1 VTRISPPS
9 ASVNPA
15 PPSAAV
21 DAESSRSVIKLPGRA
36 SATAIIAAL
45 VIMCGAGLLR
55 RSWMPPTLAM
65 PSFGPPWEIT
75 TLVSPRPIYVA
86 LWAGGAL
93 AAAGVIGGL
102 VAARRG
108 LPIPLRTLLVAAG
121 LCALVMTALPPFG
134 STDTL
139 DYSIYGH
146 IAALGRSPYVMTPLQ
161 YRNLVHLTTSVPH
174 DWIRD
179 PSVYGPLG
187 TAEQLLAAKLGGA
200 LLVRDAFWLKV
211 FNLLAFA
218 GIAYAADRLNRGRP
232 TDRVRVHLLWTVNP
246 FILWGLI
253 AGGHVDVIACA
264 VGLAGLLVV
273 DRRLISRPLVCAFAA
288 GACVGAAVDIKAV
301 FALYGAGVAWAL
313 LRKPSQLLAAGAGAA
328 VILVP
333 SYAVA
338 GERAI
343 KAITTRASVGYGYGF
358 YGYIFNHI
366 GISLKDAVPAA
377 IVLLLPVGLLALARF
392 PEAGVRDRMAVRAAL
407 ALSIA
412 WLLVWPHQFAWYSVM
427 AICLLLFFPASR
439 LDWISLAW
447 LAALTIADM
456 PGVGT
461 NQKWRV
467 GEALLQVQYNLL
479 VRVAPLVM
487 LACLIALVYCCVTQ
501 NWRGP
506 QLVYV
511 GAS

>member
-1 VTRISPPS
+1 
-9 ASVNPA
+9 
-15 PPSAAV
+15 
-21 DAESSRSVIKLPGRA
+21 
-36 SATAIIAAL
+36 
-45 VIMCGAGLLR
+45 
-55 RSWMPPTLAM
+55 MPPTLAM
-65 PSFGPPWEIT
+65 PSFGPPWEIN

-86 LWAGGAL
+86 LWVAGVL

-108 LPIPLRTLLVAAG
+108 LPIPLRTLLAAAG
-121 LCALVMTALPPFG
+121 LAAVVMTVLPPFG
-134 STDTL
+134 STDLL

-146 IAALGRSPYVMTPLQ
+146 IAALGHSPYVMTPLQ
-161 YRNLVHLTTSVPH
+161 YRNLEHLSTSVPH

-179 PSVYGPLG
+179 PSVYGPLA

-200 LLVRDAFWLKV
+200 LLVRDALWLKL

-218 GIAYAADRLNRGRP
+218 GIAYGADRLNRARP
-232 TDRVRVHLLWTVNP
+232 ADRLRVHLLWTVNP

-253 AGGHVDVIACA
+253 AGGHIDVIACA
-264 VGLAGLLVV
+264 IGVAGLLMV
-273 DRRLISRPLVCAFAA
+273 DRQLISRPLVCAFAA
-288 GACVGAAVDIKAV
+288 GACVGAAIDIKAV
-301 FALYGAGVAWAL
+301 FALYGAGVVWAL
-313 LRKPSQLLAAGAGAA
+313 LRRPAQLLAAGAGAA
-328 VILVP
+328 VVLVP

-338 GERAI
+338 GAKAI
-343 KAITTRASVGYGYGF
+343 KAITARASNGYGYGF
-358 YGYIFNHI
+358 YGYIFHHI
-366 GISLKDAVPAA
+366 GVSLKDAVPVA
-377 IVLLLPVGLLALARF
+377 IVLLVPVALLALARF

-407 ALSIA
+407 ALSVA

-427 AICLLLFFPASR
+427 AICLLLFYPASR

-461 NQKWRV
+461 NQRWRV

-487 LACLIALVYCCVTQ
+487 LACLIALVYCCVSR

-506 QLVYV
+506 QLVHV
-511 GAS
+511 STR

>member
-1 VTRISPPS
+1 
-9 ASVNPA
+9 
-15 PPSAAV
+15 
-21 DAESSRSVIKLPGRA
+21 
-36 SATAIIAAL
+36 
-45 VIMCGAGLLR
+45 LLR

-75 TLVSPRPIYVA
+75 TLVSPRPIYMA
-86 LWAGGAL
+86 LWTSGAL

-108 LPIPLRTLLVAAG
+108 LPVPLRTLLVTAG
-121 LCALVMTALPPFG
+121 LCAIVLTVLPPFG
-134 STDTL
+134 STDPL
-139 DYSIYGH
+139 DYSIYGQ

-161 YRNLVHLTTSVPH
+161 YQHLVHLTTSVPH
-174 DWIRD
+174 DWTKD

-187 TAEQLLAAKLGGA
+187 TAEQLLAAKLGGT
-200 LLVRDAFWLKV
+200 LLVRDAFWLKL

-218 GIAYAADRLNRGRP
+218 GIAFAADRLNRARP
-232 TDRVRVHLLWTVNP
+232 SDRLRVHLLWTVNP

-264 VGLAGLLVV
+264 IGLAGLLIV
-273 DRRLISRPLVCAFAA
+273 DRRLISRPLVCAVAA
-288 GACVGAAVDIKAV
+288 GACVGAATDIKAV

-313 LRKPSQLLAAGAGAA
+313 LRKPSQLLMAGAGAA

-333 SYAVA
+333 SYAIA
-338 GERAI
+338 GARAI
-343 KAITTRASVGYGYGF
+343 KAITARASVGYGYGF
-358 YGYIFNHI
+358 YGYIFRHI
-366 GISLKDAVPAA
+366 GVSLKYAVPAA
-377 IVLLLPVGLLALARF
+377 IVMLLLVGLLALARF

-407 ALSIA
+407 ALSVA

-447 LAALTIADM
+447 LAALTVADM

-461 NQKWRV
+461 DQRWRV

-487 LACLIALVYCCVTQ
+487 LACLVALVYCCVSR

-511 GAS
+511 GTS